1 MKIIGKYKIIR
12 ELGAGGFGAVYLAED
27 PNLGEKVAIK
37 VFRIKDVAAVRD
49 ITSATGDAGEVLKKR
64 FLDEAKIL
72 RRLSSSPHIVSMH
85 DFDTLEDG
93 TPYYVMPY
101 LPRCLVDEIG
111 RDAFTRDKLEKL
123 EEEQYPRA
131 LPLIKTLDVLKQTL
145 EGLKVVHKAGLV
157 HRDIKPANLLL
168 EGEGNLFNIVL
179 CDFGI
184 AKLPE
189 GDNTGTG
196 VGMGSPNYVSPEQ
209 RASAKYVD
217 SRSDVFSVG
226 VLAYRMLTG
235 SVPLVTGN
243 QAPKNF
249 IPALNDELNDLVMAS
264 MEFEPEKRPRDAA
277 DFLNQLLKAEAAFSG
292 DFDTQETSGTW
303 QDQGQSSIR
312 NELLPLYE
320 KIKEAWLNDGVID
333 HEEHEMFSAM
343 AAVVDLNDDDLNALI
358 TQVEQDHEKT
368 IKPIQ
373 NFIRLIDKRI
383 KEQIKPDQPALNP
396 STLASLK
403 MASQSLSWD
412 ESKFQTILQWRIAQ
426 ESSNSHSAEDEK
438 YKAEANTQSKSAKKE
453 KAQGDSANSSKG
465 LLGLMIL
472 ILVSSLAYGGWWYTD
487 YQTKQTEIQEQK
499 VLAKKIA
506 QESEQIAWQ
515 LALSQKTAE
524 GYQLYLDTWP
534 QGTNK
539 TKAENALQALAEK
552 ARIAKLSA
560 EEQQIDQTK
569 QAQSKLKHLGY
580 RLAVTGKLDTRTQKA
595 ILAFE
600 KQEKLLETGEVDT
613 TLISALNTA
622 IERQKTLLA
631 KQAAKE
637 KADAKKAR
645 EKVEAEKVA
654 KKEAKERAARIA
666 SQKLAEKARLAKE
679 KQEYEVLVKA
689 TQTQLNRIGYK
700 IGEPDGSLSLITQK
714 ALTHYQKGNQLN
726 ASGAVSNKLLANLKL
741 ALAPGVTFK
750 DCSNCPKMVIIPAG
764 SFQMG
769 SNESSNEQP
778 IHRVT
783 IAEPFAIGQYEVTWA
798 QYQPCIDAGVCSS
811 DGDAGFGKGNRP
823 VIEVNWDDA
832 QIYAKWLSK
841 KTGKHYRLPSESEW
855 EYAARAGTTTK
866 YSWGD
871 SISCSQAR
879 YGYYSGECGKQKS
892 TDDVG
897 AFKPNA
903 FGLYDMHGNVYEW
916 VQDCYQDSYTGA
928 PSTSK
933 AWVNGDCAKR
943 VLRGGSW
950 IYVPY
955 DLRSAARYGYTATLR
970 DANSGF
976 RLVQGR

>member
-123 EEEQYPRA
+123 EEDQYPRA
-131 LPLIKTLDVLKQTL
+131 LPFIKTLDVLKQTL

-168 EGEGNLFNIVL
+168 EGEGNLFKVVL

-277 DFLNQLLKAEAAFSG
+277 DFLNQLLKAEAALSG

-303 QDQGQSSIR
+303 QDQGQSNIR

-343 AAVVDLNDDDLNALI
+343 AAVVDVNDEDLNALI
-358 TQVEQDHEKT
+358 AQVEQDHEKT

-403 MASQSLSWD
+403 MASQSLTWD

-438 YKAEANTQSKSAKKE
+438 HKTQSNTKSKSAKKE

-465 LLGLMIL
+465 LIGLMIL
-472 ILVSSLAYGGWWYTD
+472 ILVSSLVYGGWWFTD
-487 YQTKQTEIQEQK
+487 YQTKQAEIQEQK

-506 QESEQIAWQ
+506 QESEQKAWQ
-515 LALSQKTAE
+515 QALSQNTPE

-539 TKAENALQALAEK
+539 SKAENALQALAEQ
-552 ARIAKLSA
+552 ARIAKLSS

-569 QAQSKLKHLGY
+569 QAQSKLKQLGY
-580 RLAVTGKLDTRTQKA
+580 RLTETGNLDTRTQKA

-637 KADAKKAR
+637 KEDAKKAR
-645 EKVEAEKVA
+645 NKVEA
-654 KKEAKERAARIA
+654 KKEAEERAARIA

-679 KQEYEVLVKA
+679 KQEYEVL
-689 TQTQLNRIGYK
+689 
-700 IGEPDGSLSLITQK
+700 
-714 ALTHYQKGNQLN
+714 
-726 ASGAVSNKLLANLKL
+726 ANLKL
-741 ALAPGVTFK
+741 ALGETFK

-769 SNESSNEQP
+769 SNESSDEQP
-778 IHRVT
+778 IHRVK
-783 IAEPFAIGQYEVTWA
+783 IAEPFAMGQYEVTWA

-811 DGDAGFGKGNRP
+811 DGDQGYGKANRP
-823 VIEVNWDDA
+823 AINVNWDDA
-832 QIYAKWLSK
+832 QTYAKWLSN

-855 EYAARAGTTTK
+855 EYAARAGSTTE
-866 YSWGD
+866 YSWGNTINHD
-871 SISCSQAR
+871 LAN
-879 YGYYSGECGKQKS
+879 YGSDYCCGGKVESKDKWLNTS
-892 TDDVG
+892 PVG
-897 AFKPNA
+897 SFKANA
-903 FGLYDMHGNVYEW
+903 FGLYDMHGNVWEW
-916 VQDCYQDSYTGA
+916 TQDCWNDSYSGA
-928 PSTSK
+928 PSTNK
-933 AWVNGDCAKR
+933 AWDGGDCAMR

-950 IYVPY
+950 YSLP
-955 DLRSAARYGYTATLR
+955 DGLRSAIRGRGTASIRGY
-970 DANSGF
+970 DIGF